1 MRRWS
6 RYTDS
11 KQAQAIDRLTRKFGK
26 YGLVAGVAK
35 RAQDLKERID
45 SRLEPTSGGALINR
59 AIREIS
65 RGEVRIKGPK
75 SEEESD

>member
-1 MRRWS
+1 MKRWS
-6 RYTDS
+6 RYTES
-11 KQAQAIDRLTRKFGK
+11 RQTRSTDRLTRRFGK

-45 SRLEPTSGGALINR
+45 SKLESGGGGLVNR
-59 AIREIS
+59 AIREIA
-65 RGEVRIKGPK
+65 RGEVRIRGPK

>member
-6 RYTDS
+6 RYTES
-11 KQAQAIDRLTRKFGK
+11 KQAGAIDRLTRKYGK
-26 YGLVAGVAK
+26 YGLVAGVTK
-35 RAQDLKERID
+35 RAQDLRERID
-45 SRLEPTSGGALINR
+45 SRLEPNGGALINR